1 MNFDKFRYESLLI
14 DTKFLRDVILAH
26 FNISLCQTGNTNHD
40 FVTRVF
46 LHWAPATGIFL
57 WKLIGLFEYQ
67 HVSWLGEPKPF
78 MTSSQAFYKN
88 FSSKSDWLIWL
99 SVPIAIG
106 GRNNSRFKLLTRLLF
121 SWRFTYL
128 TIKSAFSWSNLFWS
142 SINSWTFSRNC
153 SSVYKRGDNI
163 RNKNT

>member
-1 MNFDKFRYESLLI
+1 MSNWQYQSWLCYTRFPALGASNRNFSLKIDWLI
-14 DTKFLRDVILAH
+14 W
-26 FNISLCQTGNTNHD
+26 IS
-40 FVTRVF
+40 
-46 LHWAPATGIFL
+46 A
-57 WKLIGLFEYQ
+57 
-67 HVSWLGEPKPF
+67 VSWLGEPKPF

-99 SVPIAIG
+99 SVPVAIG

-142 SINSWTFSRNC
+142 SMNSWTFSRNC

-163 RNKNT
+163 RNKNTYVNLWSPKDWIAQQK